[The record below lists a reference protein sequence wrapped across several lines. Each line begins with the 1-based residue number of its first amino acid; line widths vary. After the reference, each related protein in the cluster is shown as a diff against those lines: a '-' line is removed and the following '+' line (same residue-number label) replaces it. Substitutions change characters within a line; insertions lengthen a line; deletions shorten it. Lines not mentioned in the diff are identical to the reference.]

1 MLQSFQIKNFFIIS
15 VITSFIFL
23 WGAPATL
30 GIDFYFR
37 YIILLI
43 APLVIKE
50 IVEDLLKNKNLMFLY
65 LCLGIFS
72 FLILHGI
79 FLKDFLDSNFFF
91 SVFFIIYLF
100 AIAYYYFQLILE
112 NKKNIIILFLIIFF
126 ISMIATY
133 FFTNLTS
140 NPEPFSCGAI
150 KNYFP
155 GKNDFSSKY
164 FFLHFISSY
173 EILFQENSH
182 FAMTSVSIILFSFFL
197 FFHRKIS
204 KIFFTILVLFII
216 ISLLKS
222 SATLMAGLFAS
233 SIALILF
240 DYKRIGFL
248 LAGVMMFLSIFLL
261 YNFTQDVI
269 CVKKINPNFE
279 GTDLIDQSNLQ
290 FLQKESKITILPEG
304 VPLNS
309 NEGSISAA
317 VFFHALNVSIKSLAK
332 RPLGWGLQGYETA
345 FLNYNKNNKV
355 IDVRLSIYNSK
366 DATNNFFKIITEFG
380 IFGFSIYLLLAF
392 VLIDKKVSLENKI
405 FLFPF
410 LITQSIRGAGYFNGG
425 FLLIMFILLI
435 LQFKNK

>member
-1 MLQSFQIKNFFIIS
+1 MLQSFEIKNFFIIS
-15 VITSFIFL
+15 VITSYIFL

-30 GIDFYFR
+30 GIDFDFR

-43 APLVIKE
+43 APLVLKE
-50 IVEDLLKNKNLMFLY
+50 IVDDLLKNKNLIFLY

-79 FLKDFLDSNFFF
+79 FLKDFLDSNFFL
-91 SVFFIIYLF
+91 SIFFLIYLF
-100 AIAYYYFQLILE
+100 AIAYYYSQLILE
-112 NKKNIIILFLIIFF
+112 NKKNIIVIFLNIFF
-126 ISMIATY
+126 ISIIATY
-133 FFTNLTS
+133 FFSNLSS

-150 KNYFP
+150 KNYFS

-164 FFLHFISSY
+164 FFLHFVSSY

-197 FFHRKIS
+197 FFHSKIS
-204 KIFFTILVLFII
+204 KFFTTMIALFII

-222 SATLMAGLFAS
+222 SATLIAGLVAS

-240 DYKRIGFL
+240 DYKRIGYL
-248 LAGVMMFLSIFLL
+248 LAGAMMFLSIFLL
-261 YNFTQDVI
+261 YNFTQDTV
-269 CVKKINPNFE
+269 CLKKMNPNFA
-279 GTDLIDQSNLQ
+279 GTNLIGQYNLKIV
-290 FLQKESKITILPEG
+290 QKKSQTSL
-304 VPLNS
+304 
-309 NEGSISAA
+309 NEGSISAG
-317 VFFHALNVSIKSLAK
+317 VFFHALNVSTNSFAK

-355 IDVRLSIYNSK
+355 IDVRLSKYNSK

-380 IFGFSIYLLLAF
+380 IFGVFIYLLLAF
-392 VLIDKKVSLENKI
+392 VLIDKKVSIENKI

>member
-1 MLQSFQIKNFFIIS
+1 
-15 VITSFIFL
+15 
-23 WGAPATL
+23 
-30 GIDFYFR
+30 
-37 YIILLI
+37 
-43 APLVIKE
+43 
-50 IVEDLLKNKNLMFLY
+50 
-65 LCLGIFS
+65 
-72 FLILHGI
+72 
-79 FLKDFLDSNFFF
+79 
-91 SVFFIIYLF
+91 
-100 AIAYYYFQLILE
+100 
-112 NKKNIIILFLIIFF
+112 
-126 ISMIATY
+126 
-133 FFTNLTS
+133 
-140 NPEPFSCGAI
+140 
-150 KNYFP
+150 
-155 GKNDFSSKY
+155 
-164 FFLHFISSY
+164 
-173 EILFQENSH
+173 
-182 FAMTSVSIILFSFFL
+182 
-197 FFHRKIS
+197 
-204 KIFFTILVLFII
+204 
-216 ISLLKS
+216 
-222 SATLMAGLFAS
+222 
-233 SIALILF
+233 
-240 DYKRIGFL
+240 
-248 LAGVMMFLSIFLL
+248 MFLSIFLL
-261 YNFTQDVI
+261 YNFTQDVV

-317 VFFHALNVSIKSLAK
+317 VFFHALNVSINSLAK

-355 IDVRLSIYNSK
+355 IDVRLSVYNSK